1 MVTKLNQREQKIL
14 DIAET
19 AINTWQHPNIG
30 DSKER
35 LIYKAECYYSALK
48 EIHSFFT
55 INSKGLRTDSK

>member
-19 AINTWQHPNIG
+19 TINTWQHPNIG

-55 INSKGLRTDSK
+55 